1 MNNLIHNLVEI
12 IRTFLYNDRVLFL
25 SDLISDVM
33 MLVLRDVLI
42 SEKYSSMLIVLIT
55 ITIAPIY

>member
-12 IRTFLYNDRVLFL
+12 IRTFLYNDRVLL

-42 SEKYSSMLIVLIT
+42 SEKYSSMLIVLII